1 MPTILGP
8 FFMLYAKERSVSSE
22 DFTEIKS
29 PFICKDETA
38 CRKKKEMIWFSLLKL
53 RGRNTQQASCEE

>member
-22 DFTEIKS
+22 DFTGIKS

-38 CRKKKEMIWFSLLKL
+38 CRKRDDLVQLIKTEGKEYTTSLL
-53 RGRNTQQASCEE
+53 